1 MDAQQLWQAVL
12 GELEISIS
20 KANFTTWFKGTFILE
35 MHQSKIIIG
44 VPNGF
49 TKSWL
54 EKKYT
59 SDIVKSLRNNL
70 GEQIREIEYRVESI
84 KNAKTNLDAITAP
97 AKEEL
102 AYTSAAPAAEPAY
115 IRNLAPKIVS
125 QPMSS
130 PNQFGLNPKYS
141 FATFIVG
148 KANEL
153 ARAAASAV
161 TANPGTNYNPLFI
174 YGGAGLGKT
183 HLIQAIGN
191 EIISLNPKQKVLYI
205 TCEKFTNDF
214 INSVQMNKAHNFKD
228 VYRNVDVL
236 LIDDIQFIAGK
247 EGTQEEFFHTFNA
260 LHQNNK
266 QIVLTSDRPPKSI
279 PALENR
285 LMTRFEGGMIAD
297 ISQPDLETRRAILQ
311 SKLKEKNFYLE
322 DAIISYIAATISNS
336 IRELEGALNRII
348 AFSQLNY
355 EKPSLDGVKKIL
367 SSLATNMQKK
377 SVTPKDIIMTV
388 SSFYD
393 VPLED
398 ISGKCR
404 EKKMVVPR
412 QIIMYLLRSEIK
424 SSYPAIGQE
433 LGGRDHTTAMHAV
446 GKITRDYENDE
457 KTRREIEQ
465 IKQRLYAL

>member
-35 MHQSKIIIG
+35 MHQTKIVIG

-54 EKKYT
+54 EKKYS
-59 SDIVKSLRNNL
+59 SDIVKSLRTNL
-70 GEQIREIEYRVESI
+70 GDQIREIEYRVESI

-97 AKEEL
+97 PKE
-102 AYTSAAPAAEPAY
+102 EPAY
-115 IRNLAPKIVS
+115 TATISS
-125 QPMSS
+125 QDLTSTRSLPTYVPTTAATS
-130 PNQFGLNPKYS
+130 PNQFGLNPKYT
-141 FATFIVG
+141 FANFVVG
-148 KANEL
+148 KTNEL

-161 TANPGTNYNPLFI
+161 SANPGTSYNPLFV

-191 EIISLNPKQKVLYI
+191 EIIAQNPKAKVLYI

-214 INSVQMNKAHNFKD
+214 INAVSTGKAHNFKD

-236 LIDDIQFIAGK
+236 LIDDIQFIGGK
-247 EGTQEEFFHTFNA
+247 EQTQEEFFHTFNA
-260 LHQNNK
+260 LQQNNK
-266 QIVLTSDRPPKSI
+266 QVVMTSDRPPKSI
-279 PALENR
+279 PALEER
-285 LMTRFEGGMIAD
+285 LRTRFEGGMIAD
-297 ISQPDLETRRAILQ
+297 VAAPDLETRRAILQ
-311 SKLKEKNFYLE
+311 AKLREKNFYL
-322 DAIISYIAATISNS
+322 DDPTLHYMAATITNS

-348 AFSQLNY
+348 AYSQLNY
-355 EKPSLDGVKKIL
+355 EKPNLDSVKKIL
-367 SSLATNMQKK
+367 ASLTTNLQKK
-377 SVTPKDIIMTV
+377 SVTPKDILMTV
-388 SSFYD
+388 SGFYD
-393 VPLED
+393 ISTED
-398 ISGKCR
+398 ITGKCR
-404 EKKMVVPR
+404 EKKLVIPR
-412 QIIMYLLRSEIK
+412 QIIMFLMRSELRS
-424 SSYPAIGQE
+424 SFPSIGAE

-446 GKITRDYENDE
+446 DKIKTDYDNDE